1 MITIE
6 SLGWREKV
14 SDALLHLYSQALA
27 NGDGQIHQIVV
38 DYKGDI
44 KRFPDEVEVLS
55 VIDGCLQVNI
65 RMPDLPLLASK
76 SEISRLQLPRS
87 A

>member
-1 MITIE
+1 MIAIE

-14 SDALLHLYSQALA
+14 SDALLHLYNQALA
-27 NGDGQIHQIVV
+27 NGDGQVYQIVV

-65 RMPDLPLLASK
+65 RMPDLPLLASLG
-76 SEISRLQLPRS
+76 EISRLQLPRS
-87 A
+87 G